1 MSVFWAFAVH
11 WTTGNGM
18 VSGQLASHNLDT
30 SRAQTSLPPALGNLK
45 AHIFPRRRT
54 LDTPFRGFQPRPRIF
69 ADHADDNTKTE
80 RWHCLRAQ
88 WLALHTLYA
97 LYIHQP

>member
-30 SRAQTSLPPALGNLK
+30 SRAQTRLQPALENPK
-45 AHIFPRRRT
+45 AHIYPRRKT
-54 LDTPFRGFQPRPRIF
+54 FDTPFRDLQPRPRIF
-69 ADHADDNTKTE
+69 ADHADDTPTTPNGGISFA
-80 RWHCLRAQ
+80 RNG
-88 WLALHTLYA
+88 
-97 LYIHQP
+97 